1 MNATTKAP
9 TDQQLEL
16 ITQVM
21 DNLARLGK
29 GKAIAA
35 ETRRLTVKDGEL
47 KSEYELRQVNYG
59 LKQLIKQEEEKA
71 RPKPVVLVEEA
82 SRRGPDLGLQEL

>member
-29 GKAIAA
+29 WKAIAA

-71 RPKPVVLVEEA
+71 RPKPVLVEET

>member
-21 DNLARLGK
+21 DNLVKLGK
-29 GKAIAA
+29 GKDVIAK

-71 RPKPVVLVEEA
+71 RPKPVLVEET

>member
-9 TDQQLEL
+9 TDQQIEL
-16 ITQVM
+16 VTQVM
-21 DNLARLGK
+21 DNLAKLGK
-29 GKAIAA
+29 GKVIAA

-71 RPKPVVLVEEA
+71 RPKPVLVEEA

>member
-9 TDQQLEL
+9 TDQQIEL
-16 ITQVM
+16 VTQVM
-21 DNLARLGK
+21 DNLAKLGK
-29 GKAIAA
+29 GKVIAA

-59 LKQLIKQEEEKA
+59 LKQLLKQEEEKA
-71 RPKPVVLVEEA
+71 RPKPVLVEEA

>member
-71 RPKPVVLVEEA
+71 RPRPVLVEET